1 MMMIIIYIQIC
12 RPSSLNLPGYP
23 MPLRHGLA
31 ATKRGKTMAM
41 FRAKAQKTAFV
52 TGASSGIGKAAAIA
66 LTRTDYRVIGTS
78 RNAAPGEVRDGIRM
92 IACDVTD
99 DASVI
104 QAVALAHAEL
114 GRIDLL
120 VNNAGYAVSG
130 AAEESSV
137 EQVRAL
143 FDTNF
148 LGVVRVTNAVLPIMR
163 AQGHGRIL
171 NIGSVLGLI
180 PGPFGA
186 YYAASKHAIEGYSES
201 LDHEVRS
208 FGIRVA
214 VIEPWATKTAIE
226 ANSLQGDRPVAA
238 YAETLA
244 KYRTAFEAAM
254 AAGDTPEDVAATIVA
269 AAQDRAPRLR
279 YPSGKAAKQ
288 TSFARRFLPRALFD
302 RTLRKQFNIA

>member
-1 MMMIIIYIQIC
+1 MIVIIINET
-12 RPSSLNLPGYP
+12 PPPDTLG
-23 MPLRHGLA
+23 
-31 ATKRGKTMAM
+31 ATAGSEKEKMEMEMASTS
-41 FRAKAQKTAFV
+41 KVQKTAFV
-52 TGASSGIGKAAAIA
+52 TGTSSGIGKAAALA
-66 LTRTDYRVIGTS
+66 LAGAGYRVIGTS
-78 RNAAPGEVRDGIRM
+78 RKATPGESRDGIQM

-99 DASVI
+99 DASVAD
-104 QAVALAHAEL
+104 AVALAHAEL

-148 LGVVRVTNAVLPIMR
+148 LGAVRVTNAVLPIMR
-163 AQGHGRIL
+163 AQGSGRIL

-201 LDHEVRS
+201 LDHEVRP

-214 VIEPWATKTAIE
+214 VIEPWATKTSIE
-226 ANSLQGDRPVAA
+226 ANSPQGDRPVAA
-238 YAETLA
+238 YADMLA
-244 KYRTAFEAAM
+244 RYRTAFDAAM
-254 AAGDTPEDVAATIVA
+254 EAGDTTEDVAATILS

-279 YPSGKAAKQ
+279 YPSGKAARQ

>member
-1 MMMIIIYIQIC
+1 M
-12 RPSSLNLPGYP
+12 R
-23 MPLRHGLA
+23 RA
-31 ATKRGKTMAM
+31 ATIEEMAM
-41 FRAKAQKTAFV
+41 PALTPNTQKTAFL
-52 TGASSGIGKAAAIA
+52 TGASSGIGKAAALA
-66 LTRTDYRVIGTS
+66 LATAGYRVIGTS
-78 RNAAPGEVRDGIRM
+78 RRAAEGEVRDGIRM

-99 DASVI
+99 EASVAG
-104 QAVALAHAEL
+104 AVALAQAEL

-148 LGVVRVTNAVLPIMR
+148 LGVVRVTNAVLPVMR

-171 NIGSVLGLI
+171 NIGSVMGLI

-201 LDHEVRS
+201 LDHEVRP

-214 VIEPWATKTAIE
+214 VIEPWATKTSIE
-226 ANSLQGDRPVAA
+226 ANSPQGDRPVAA
-238 YAETLA
+238 YAQMLA
-244 KYRTAFEAAM
+244 RYRSAFDAAM
-254 AAGDTPEDVAATIVA
+254 AAGDTAEDAAATIVV
-269 AAQDRAPRLR
+269 AAQDRAFRLR
-279 YPSGKAAKQ
+279 YPSGKAARQ

-302 RTLRKQFNIA
+302 RILRKQFNIA